1 MVRFQPN
8 NEKGPSYNFALLWF
22 TVRSRLFTNSYPG
35 HRPGERSTPTTVL
48 ALIQDN
54 AAHPQ
59 LSRLSPRTTQLSWL
73 SPRTM
78 QHIHNC
84 PGYHPG
90 QRNCPGYHPG
100 QRSTPTTVPAIT
112 QDKAAHPQLS
122 RLSPRT
128 TQLSW
133 LSPRTM
139 QHTHNCPGYHPG
151 QCSTPKIALVIIQ
164 ESARHQI
171 VLFIIQGSAT
181 HLQLSSSSFRV
192 A

>member
-1 MVRFQPN
+1 MPSVNSLRWIRIQFHVVRFQPN
-8 NEKGPSYNFALLWF
+8 NEKGPSYNFAPLWF

-78 QHIHNC
+78 QHTHNC
-84 PGYHPG
+84 PDYHPG
-90 QRNCPGYHPG
+90 QC
-100 QRSTPTTVPAIT
+100 STPTTVPAIT

-128 TQLSW
+128 
-133 LSPRTM
+133 M

-151 QCSTPKIALVIIQ
+151 QRNCSGYHPGQRSTPTTVPAITQDNAT
-164 ESARHQI
+164 
-171 VLFIIQGSAT
+171 VLAITQD
-181 HLQLSSSSFRV
+181 LSLIHI
-192 A
+192 